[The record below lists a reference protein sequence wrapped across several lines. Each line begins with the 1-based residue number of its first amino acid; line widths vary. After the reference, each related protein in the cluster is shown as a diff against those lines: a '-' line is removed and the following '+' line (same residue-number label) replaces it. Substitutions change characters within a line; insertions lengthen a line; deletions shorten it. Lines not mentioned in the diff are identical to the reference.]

1 MARRMSRREYVELF
15 GPTTGDRVR
24 LGDTDLWAEVE
35 RDDLVAGDECAF
47 GGGKTLRDGLGTHG
61 GVTAADGA
69 LDFVITNV
77 LVIDAVAGIVKAD
90 IGIKDGRIAG
100 VGKAGNPQLM
110 DGVDPELV
118 VGANT
123 DVRSAEGMIATAGGI
138 DVHVHFDSA
147 GLCDEAI
154 ALNFG
159 FLGKGSAYSVDPLLE
174 QIRAGAIGLKI
185 HEDWGAMPAVIHAS
199 LDAAD
204 EFDVQLQIHTDT
216 LNESGFFERTLEA
229 IGDRTIH
236 TYHSEGAGGGHAPD
250 IIRVSGEANCLPSST
265 NPTNPYTRNTF
276 DEHLDMVMV
285 CHHLSPRIPED
296 VAFAESRIRRE
307 TIAAE
312 DVLHDLGAI
321 SVIGSDSQGMGRIG
335 ETVAR
340 TWQLAAHMKAERGSL
355 PEDSGTGH
363 DNHRIKRYVAK
374 YTINAA
380 KIFGID
386 DHIGSLEP
394 GKLADLV
401 LWDPRFFGIKPEM
414 VFKGGFPAWSVMGE
428 SNASLMTCE
437 PLRYRPQWGAD
448 GPARHATSLTF
459 MAQAAID
466 AGVPDRIGL
475 RTPAAAPTAVRAQVT
490 ATVERGAVRI
500 GIGGPV
506 GSGKTRLIEC
516 LLPQFAEAGLRTGV
530 ITNDLVTLEDAER
543 VQRSGLIDPALVVGV
558 ETGACPHTAIREDPS
573 MNEAAV
579 RRLEHEH
586 GPLDV
591 LLLESGGD
599 NLAATFSAELVDYWI
614 YVIDTAAGDDIPR
627 KRGLGVTQA
636 DLLAVN
642 KIDLAPYVGADL
654 ERMRADVHTARPGR
668 PSLFTDLRAAKGAR
682 EVFEELCRSALF
694 RDVKAH

>member
-1 MARRMSRREYVELF
+1 MRISRAQYSQMF

-35 RDDLVAGDECAF
+35 RDLLVPGDECVF
-47 GGGKTLRDGLGTHG
+47 GGGKTLRDGLGVNG
-61 GVTAADGA
+61 SATAADGA
-69 LDFVITNV
+69 LDFVITGA
-77 LVIDAVAGIVKAD
+77 LVIDAVLGVIKAD

-100 VGKAGNPQLM
+100 IGKAGNPDVM

-118 VGANT
+118 VGAGT
-123 DVRSAEGMIATAGGI
+123 DVRAAEGMIVTAGGI

-147 GLCDEAI
+147 GLCEEAI
-154 ALNFG
+154 SAGITTMIGGGLGPVTVGICSSGATNLTRMLQAAEDYPLNFG
-159 FLGKGSAYSVDPLLE
+159 FLGNGSASRVEPLRE
-174 QIRAGAIGLKI
+174 QIAAGAIGLKI

-216 LNESGFFERTLEA
+216 LNESGFFETTMEA
-229 IGDRTIH
+229 IGGRTIH

-335 ETVAR
+335 ETIAR
-340 TWQLAAHMKAERGSL
+340 TWQLAAHMKGERGSL
-355 PEDSGTGH
+355 AEDEGSGN
-363 DNHRIKRYVAK
+363 DNARIKRYVAK
-374 YTINAA
+374 YTTNAA
-380 KIFGID
+380 RIFGID
-386 DHIGSLEP
+386 SEIGSLEP

-401 LWDPRFFGIKPEM
+401 LWDPRFFGIKPEV

-448 GPARHATSLTF
+448 GPARHATSVTF

-466 AGVPDRIGL
+466 AGVP
-475 RTPAAAPTAVRAQVT
+475 
-490 ATVERGAVRI
+490 ER
-500 GIGGPV
+500 
-506 GSGKTRLIEC
+506 
-516 LLPQFAEAGLRTGV
+516 AGLRKRAVAPRGTRSL
-530 ITNDLVTLEDAER
+530 TKKDLVLNDALPTISVDPETYR
-543 VQRSGLIDPALVVGV
+543 V
-558 ETGACPHTAIREDPS
+558 E
-573 MNEAAV
+573 
-579 RRLEHEH
+579 
-586 GPLDV
+586 
-591 LLLESGGD
+591 
-599 NLAATFSAELVDYWI
+599 VD
-614 YVIDTAAGDDIPR
+614 G
-627 KRGLGVTQA
+627 
-636 DLLAVN
+636 
-642 KIDLAPYVGADL
+642 
-654 ERMRADVHTARPGR
+654 
-668 PSLFTDLRAAKGAR
+668 
-682 EVFEELCRSALF
+682 ELCTCEPMTRVPLGQLY
-694 RDVKAH
+694 VLK

>member
-1 MARRMSRREYVELF
+1 MRISRAQYSQMF

-35 RDDLVAGDECAF
+35 RDLLVPGDECVF
-47 GGGKTLRDGLGTHG
+47 GGGKTLRDGLGVNG
-61 GVTAADGA
+61 SATAADGA
-69 LDFVITNV
+69 LDFVITGA
-77 LVIDAVAGIVKAD
+77 LVIDAMLGVIKAD

-100 VGKAGNPQLM
+100 IGKAGNPDVM

-118 VGANT
+118 VGAGT
-123 DVRSAEGMIATAGGI
+123 DVRAAEGMIVTAGGI

-147 GLCDEAI
+147 GLCEEAI
-154 ALNFG
+154 SAGITTMIGGGLGPVTVGICSSGTTNLTRMLQAAEDYPLNFG
-159 FLGKGSAYSVDPLLE
+159 FLGNGSASRVEPLRE
-174 QIRAGAIGLKI
+174 QIAAGAIGLKI

-216 LNESGFFERTLEA
+216 LNESGFFETTMQA
-229 IGDRTIH
+229 IGGRTIH

-335 ETVAR
+335 ETIAR
-340 TWQLAAHMKAERGSL
+340 TWQLAAHMKGERGSL
-355 PEDSGTGH
+355 AEDEGSGN
-363 DNHRIKRYVAK
+363 DNARIKRYVAK

-380 KIFGID
+380 RIFGID
-386 DHIGSLEP
+386 AEIGSLEP

-401 LWDPRFFGIKPEM
+401 LWDPRFFGIKPEV

-448 GPARHATSLTF
+448 GPARHATSVTF

-466 AGVPDRIGL
+466 AGVP
-475 RTPAAAPTAVRAQVT
+475 
-490 ATVERGAVRI
+490 ER
-500 GIGGPV
+500 
-506 GSGKTRLIEC
+506 
-516 LLPQFAEAGLRTGV
+516 AGLRKRAVAPRGTRSL
-530 ITNDLVTLEDAER
+530 TKKDLVLNDALPTVSVDPETYR
-543 VQRSGLIDPALVVGV
+543 V
-558 ETGACPHTAIREDPS
+558 E
-573 MNEAAV
+573 
-579 RRLEHEH
+579 
-586 GPLDV
+586 
-591 LLLESGGD
+591 
-599 NLAATFSAELVDYWI
+599 VD
-614 YVIDTAAGDDIPR
+614 G
-627 KRGLGVTQA
+627 
-636 DLLAVN
+636 
-642 KIDLAPYVGADL
+642 
-654 ERMRADVHTARPGR
+654 
-668 PSLFTDLRAAKGAR
+668 
-682 EVFEELCRSALF
+682 ELCTCEPMTRVPLGQLY
-694 RDVKAH
+694 VLK